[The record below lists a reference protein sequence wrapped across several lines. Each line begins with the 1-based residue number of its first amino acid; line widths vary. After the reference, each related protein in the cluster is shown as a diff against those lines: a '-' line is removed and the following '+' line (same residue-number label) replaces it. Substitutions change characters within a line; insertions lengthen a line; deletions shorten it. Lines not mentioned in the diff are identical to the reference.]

1 MNSTNKNIIII
12 GAGKT
17 AHSLTPAL
25 QKSGYKISAI
35 ISRKIESA
43 KILAAESGKGYY
55 SDKLKDIGNTGGIVF
70 LCVPDNTIE
79 TVAKKIS
86 RLKLRFNRFIFVH
99 LSGTLDISCLASLKK
114 QKALTASL
122 HIMQTFPSK
131 RCIKI
136 KNCYAAIET
145 DSRNAEKILFAVAND
160 TGLKPFKVGSDA
172 KAFYHLA
179 GVFASNFLAG
189 NLFTA
194 ETAFNKTGNNNI
206 DFIEMM
212 SPILSSTLL
221 NIKKAGAI
229 NALSG
234 PVERGDI
241 QTIRKHLSALK
252 KDAKQTNNNSLL
264 LSYIAQSLNLIEV
277 AERKHGRQTGM
288 YDKIR
293 ELLKSYL

>member
-1 MNSTNKNIIII
+1 
-12 GAGKT
+12 
-17 AHSLTPAL
+17 
-25 QKSGYKISAI
+25 
-35 ISRKIESA
+35 
-43 KILAAESGKGYY
+43 
-55 SDKLKDIGNTGGIVF
+55 
-70 LCVPDNTIE
+70 
-79 TVAKKIS
+79 
-86 RLKLRFNRFIFVH
+86 
-99 LSGTLDISCLASLKK
+99 
-114 QKALTASL
+114 
-122 HIMQTFPSK
+122 MQTFPSK

-136 KNCYAAIET
+136 KGCYSAIET
-145 DSRNAEKILFAVAND
+145 DNSKTEKILFSVAND

-189 NLFTA
+189 NLFAA

-206 DFIEMM
+206 DFIEMI

-252 KDAKQTNNNSLL
+252 KDAKQTNNNFLL
-264 LSYIAQSLNLIEV
+264 FSYIAQSLNLIEV
-277 AERKHGRQTGM
+277 AERKHGQQTGM

-293 ELLKSYL
+293 ELLKTYL